1 MVLRRSLVVL
11 LVISVV
17 FPNTALGQVAMASSD
32 QGPEQQLS
40 IAQVDE
46 LKKWVKDDLK
56 YQKWYKAS
64 GNKIRVKLRHR
75 PAPPVWLS
83 AECIDLIGGEG
94 LLVTA
99 CDRFR
104 EIGEGDALTRTRK
117 AVQAQRAH
125 KEALIKSK
133 WYERIHLGGAW
144 PIVSDFKQSKYG
156 AIIETHISIVD
167 IGRLEINLPGIMFVS
182 VPDNRGRRVIKQATH
197 FGMSLKLTTFT
208 LPGTKQQFVSHL
220 NFTNARIMDGF
231 SNFAD
236 REGLSLMGLSL
247 TVKK

>member
-1 MVLRRSLVVL
+1 MVLMRALVVL

-17 FPNTALGQVAMASSD
+17 FPYTALGQVATASPEK
-32 QGPEQQLS
+32 GPEKQLS

-46 LKKWVKDDLK
+46 LKKWVKDDLR
-56 YQKWYKAS
+56 YQKWYKTS
-64 GNKIRVKLRHR
+64 GNKVGVKLRHR
-75 PAPPVWLS
+75 PAAPIWLA
-83 AECIDLIGGEG
+83 AECVDLIGGEG

-99 CDRFR
+99 CDLLR
-104 EIGEGDALTRTRK
+104 EIGAGDALTNTRK

-125 KEALIKSK
+125 KETLIKSK

-144 PIVSDFKQSKYG
+144 PIVNDLKRSRYG

-167 IGRLEINLPGIMFVS
+167 VGRLELNLPGIMFVS

-208 LPGTKQQFVSHL
+208 LPGTTQKFVSHL

-231 SNFAD
+231 GNFANG
-236 REGLSLMGLSL
+236 EGLSLMGLSF